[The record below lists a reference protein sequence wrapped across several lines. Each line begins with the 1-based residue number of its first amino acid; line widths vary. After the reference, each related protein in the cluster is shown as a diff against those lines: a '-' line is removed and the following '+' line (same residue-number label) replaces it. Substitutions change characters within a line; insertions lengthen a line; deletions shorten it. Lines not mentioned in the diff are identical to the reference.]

1 MYEGQRTKDKVR
13 RTKDKGRRTKDE
25 DMLARKMN
33 GILHLVHRPFDFV
46 LP

>member
-1 MYEGQRTKDKVR
+1 M
-13 RTKDKGRRTKDE
+13 DKGRRTKDE
-25 DMLARKMN
+25 GRRTKYEDMLALKMS